1 MHPDFGKLASR
12 VSVTKLHKETKSSFF
27 EVIKQLY
34 FYTDST
40 GNSLKKN
47 FNVNVMNYYLKS
59 YVYLSIG
66 ANASLISKDVY
77 QIIEKNYEQLEAA
90 IDYKRDWDYDYFGF
104 KTLERAYL
112 LKVISFSLISH
123 RFMES

>member
-12 VSVTKLHKETKSSFF
+12 VSVTKLHKETKNSFF

-40 GNSLKKN
+40 G
-47 FNVNVMNYYLKS
+47 
-59 YVYLSIG
+59 
-66 ANASLISKDVY
+66 ANASLISNDVY
-77 QIIEKNYEQLEAA
+77 QIIEKNHEQLEAA

-112 LKVISFSLISH
+112 LKVHGVIVERPQHMLMRVSVGIHKGNINNAIETYNLMS
-123 RFMES
+123 